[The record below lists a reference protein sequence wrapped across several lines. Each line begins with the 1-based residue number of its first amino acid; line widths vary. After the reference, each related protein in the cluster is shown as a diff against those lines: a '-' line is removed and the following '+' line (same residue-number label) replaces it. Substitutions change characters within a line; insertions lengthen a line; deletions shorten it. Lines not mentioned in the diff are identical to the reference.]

1 MNLMVL
7 ASNTKGWE
15 YPQDVACNVMNDDT
29 GAKWY
34 LLDCRY
40 AFGDWIEQH
49 DQQLWRVHGSYH
61 YGRYWVHEKLM
72 SLILL
77 KGC

>member
-1 MNLMVL
+1 MVL
-7 ASNTKGWE
+7 ATNTKGWQ
-15 YPQDVACNVMNDDT
+15 YPQDVPCNIYTDEQGT
-29 GAKWY
+29 TWY

-40 AFGDWIEQH
+40 QFGDWIETH
-49 DQQLWRVHGSYH
+49 DNKLWKIEGSYH
-61 YGRYWVHEKLM
+61 RARYWVHEKLM

>member
-1 MNLMVL
+1 MVL
-7 ASNTKGWE
+7 AANKRGWE
-15 YPQDVACNVMNDDT
+15 YPQDGHCNVAIDNT
-29 GAKWY
+29 GVTWY

-40 AFGDWIEQH
+40 AFGDWIETH
-49 DQQLWRVHGSYH
+49 DNKLWRMQGQPHRA
-61 YGRYWVHEKLM
+61 RYWVHEKLM

>member
-1 MNLMVL
+1 MVVQVV
-7 ASNTKGWE
+7 NKKGWE
-15 YPQDVACNVMNDDT
+15 YPQDGHCNVATDNEGVT
-29 GAKWY
+29 WY

-49 DQQLWRVHGSYH
+49 DNRLWRMQGQPHRA
-61 YGRYWVHEKLM
+61 RYWVHEKLM

-77 KGC
+77 KGV

>member
-1 MNLMVL
+1 MVL

-15 YPQDVACNVMNDDT
+15 YPQDTRNNIAIDNEGV
-29 GAKWY
+29 KWY

-40 AFGDWIEQH
+40 AFGDWIEKH
-49 DQQLWRVHGSYH
+49 DNRLWRMQGRPHQA
-61 YGRYWVHEKLM
+61 RYWVHEKLM
-72 SLILL
+72 GLILM